1 MKLSREMVAHRY
13 GKALF
18 DLAEEHD
25 IRRPL
30 LEELTEL
37 KGIFEEQPELN
48 VFLTSKQIS
57 YLDKVKMIKLL
68 TKTASQTVTNLLNMT
83 FDYGRI
89 CNLDAIINEYIR
101 LNDEFERTVRAS
113 VVTAIKLEDAQKE
126 RLASSFAGVVGAE
139 KVYLDE
145 KIDPEIIGGVVLK
158 SNSYIYDGSIKTK
171 IARIKRLLLK

>member
-1 MKLSREMVAHRY
+1 MVAHRY

-18 DLAEEHD
+18 DLAGEQD
-25 IRRPL
+25 IRQSL

-37 KGIFEEQPELN
+37 KKIFEEQPELN

-57 YLDKVKMIKLL
+57 YLDKVKMVKLL

-101 LNDEFERTVRAS
+101 LNDEFEKTVRAS

-126 RLASSFAGVVGAE
+126 RLASSFAGVVGAK

-145 KIDPEIIGGVVLK
+145 RIDPEIIGGVVLK

-171 IARIKRLLLK
+171 IAHIKRLLLK

>member
-1 MKLSREMVAHRY
+1 MVAHRY

-18 DLAEEHD
+18 DLAEEQD
-25 IRRPL
+25 SRQSL

-37 KGIFEEQPELN
+37 KKVFEEQPELN

-57 YLDKVKMIKLL
+57 YLDKVKMVKFL
-68 TKTASQTVTNLLNMT
+68 TKTASQIVTNLLNMT

-89 CNLDAIINEYIR
+89 CNLDAIIDEYIR
-101 LNDEFERTVRAS
+101 LNDEFEKTVRAS

-126 RLASSFAGVVGAE
+126 RLASSFAGVVGAK

-145 KIDPEIIGGVVLK
+145 KVDPEIIGGVILK